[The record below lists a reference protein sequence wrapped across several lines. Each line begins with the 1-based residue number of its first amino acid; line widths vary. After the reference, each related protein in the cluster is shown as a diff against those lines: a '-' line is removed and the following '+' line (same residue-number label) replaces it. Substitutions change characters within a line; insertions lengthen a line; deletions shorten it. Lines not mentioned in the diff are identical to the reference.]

1 MSSREPF
8 RALVTV
14 LAVVAL
20 VFAAG
25 LLPAFGG
32 AAPASQIAAE
42 LPSVGDD
49 APSPSQQQPPG
60 QQPAQRPQSGES
72 GTGPEIDLSG
82 MDFDLSGAEGWGSPP
97 NSGVL
102 DGLLDLFSIAGG
114 GPGSGPGGGETQ
126 PSDAG
131 DSGESSSDE
140 SDGGSGSDQQTGD
153 GGEGTEE
160 SDPADSERC
169 RPANDPYVV
178 CFDEQLVPG
187 TTTTLLVLDG
197 NGDSVSEVGVR
208 VNGEPA
214 GTTDGN
220 GLVEVDVPYAERMTV
235 SIESGGTTS
244 TGAFYAVSAAEDGAS
259 MTVESEV
266 TIEFASEPGPGE
278 EVALRA
284 TVSDQ
289 PFADAAVLVD
299 GEERARTDEN
309 GVATVTM
316 PAETD
321 ATVTVTR
328 GDLEGQRE
336 VTLAAPRIALDGE
349 GPLGIA
355 LPGQS
360 ATVVVTESGDPVA
373 DAEVRLGGETI
384 GTTDTQGRV
393 NATLPTAP
401 TATIETTLPPGVTHE
416 RTAYIGLV
424 PGIVGAFVLF
434 VVAGLALVVRR
445 SNARSPRELGTA
457 LTATVQGLARGGVD
471 RVVGLA
477 ATVEAMGAALREA
490 LESLWAAL
498 RSKDPINAL
507 QALFARFRRRVRNA
521 GTGAVERV
529 TAIATRGG
537 SGGDAA
543 ATTADDGPPVVE
555 RAWWSLVSL
564 VGLRRVSR
572 RTPGDVARKAKAA
585 GLPDGPVDRLTEAF
599 RAVKYGGREP
609 EQYADEATRAEAEL
623 DGGEDG

>member
-1 MSSREPF
+1 
-8 RALVTV
+8 V

-42 LPSVGDD
+42 LPSVGADT
-49 APSPSQQQPPG
+49 PSQQPQ
-60 QQPAQRPQSGES
+60 QQPAQQPQGGGS
-72 GTGPEIDLSG
+72 GPEIDLSG
-82 MDFDLSGAEGWGSPP
+82 FDFDLSGAEGWGSPP
-97 NSGVL
+97 DSGIL
-102 DGLLDLFSIAGG
+102 DGLLDLFSITGG
-114 GPGSGPGGGETQ
+114 GNPGSGPGGGESQ
-126 PSDAG
+126 P
-131 DSGESSSDE
+131 GES
-140 SDGGSGSDQQTGD
+140 
-153 GGEGTEE
+153 GGEGSNDGE
-160 SDPADSERC
+160 SGDGNDSGQRAGDGEGGDESTTADSERC

-197 NGDSVSEVGVR
+197 DGDPVSAVGVR

-214 GTTDGN
+214 GTTDEN
-220 GLVEVDVPYAERMTV
+220 GLVEVEVPYAERMVV
-235 SIESGGTTS
+235 SVESGGTPS

-266 TIEFASEPGPGE
+266 TIEFASEPTPGE
-278 EVALRA
+278 EVAIRA

-289 PFADAAVLVD
+289 PFVDAAVLVD
-299 GEERARTDEN
+299 GEERTRTDEN

-316 PAETD
+316 PTATETQ
-321 ATVTVTR
+321 VTVTR

-336 VTLAAPRIALDGE
+336 VTLAAPRIALEGE
-349 GPLGIA
+349 GSLGIA
-355 LPGQS
+355 LPGQA

-373 DAEVRLGGETI
+373 DAEVRVDGETI
-384 GTTDTQGRV
+384 GTTDAHGRV

-401 TATIETTLPPGVTHE
+401 TATIETTLPSGVTHE

-424 PGIVGAFVLF
+424 PGILGAFALF
-434 VVAGLALVVRR
+434 VVAGLALIARR
-445 SNARSPRELGTA
+445 SNARSPRELGSA
-457 LTATVQGLARGGVD
+457 ITATAQKLARGVVD

-477 ATVEAMGAALREA
+477 ATVEAIGAALREA

-498 RSKDPINAL
+498 RSKDPVGAL

-521 GTGAVERV
+521 GTDAVERV
-529 TAIATRGG
+529 SAIATRG
-537 SGGDAA
+537 SHDDDEA
-543 ATTADDGPPVVE
+543 ATIADDNGRPVVE

-599 RAVKYGGREP
+599 RAVKYGGRDP
-609 EQYADEATRAEAEL
+609 EQYADEASRAEAEL
-623 DGGEDG
+623 DGGDEE